1 MLRVFV
7 LALAVFALM
16 VAIKDGRLIHE
27 AELVGSCSAVAAP
40 AGRSGYWAAC
50 RPGKL
55 EGRPDLSRR
64 SCKRQGIVRGI
75 EIWRCPAPIRTSSKA
90 R

>member
-7 LALAVFALM
+7 LALAVFSLM
-16 VAIKDGRLIHE
+16 VAIKDGGLLRE
-27 AELVGSCSAVAAP
+27 AGLLGSCSAVTSP
-40 AGRSGYWAAC
+40 PGSSGYWQAC

-64 SCKRQGIVRGI
+64 SCQRHGIARGI
-75 EIWRCPAPIRTSSKA
+75 EIWRCPAEIGTGPKTD
-90 R
+90 

>member
-16 VAIKDGRLIHE
+16 AAIKDGRLLNE
-27 AELVGSCSAVAAP
+27 AGLMGSCSAVAAP
-40 AGRSGYWAAC
+40 PGRSGYWEAC

-64 SCKRQGIVRGI
+64 SCERHGIVRDI
-75 EIWRCPAPIRTSSKA
+75 EIWRCPARMASPNSP
-90 R
+90 

>member
-16 VAIKDGRLIHE
+16 VAIKDGRLLSE
-27 AELVGSCSAVAAP
+27 AGLVGSCSPVAAP
-40 AGRSGYWAAC
+40 PGSSGYWEAC
-50 RPGKL
+50 QPGKL

-64 SCKRQGIVRGI
+64 SCERRGIVRGV
-75 EIWRCPAPIRTSSKA
+75 EIWRCPAPIAGPKMP
-90 R
+90 